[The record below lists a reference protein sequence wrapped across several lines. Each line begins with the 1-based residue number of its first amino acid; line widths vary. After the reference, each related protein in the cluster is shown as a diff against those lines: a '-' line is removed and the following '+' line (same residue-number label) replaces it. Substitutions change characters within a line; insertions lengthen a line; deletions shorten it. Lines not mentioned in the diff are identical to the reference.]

1 MANAEPKNVNLRLE
15 RFEYR
20 AVFSKTGRAKYIS
33 HLDLMR
39 AFQRVFKRAHLP
51 IWHTQGFNPHVYI
64 MFPLA
69 LPLGTDS
76 RVEIMD
82 FALTEDIPYN
92 EVLER
97 MNAQTPVGL
106 EIVSVSK
113 PEHKH
118 TDIIAAEYVAR
129 LKTDKSVHEVAEL
142 FGKFMALDKIE
153 IEKRTKK
160 KTINLVDIKPHIT
173 VLDSKELED
182 SFEVT
187 LKLPCGSSFNLNVN
201 VVIDTFCERY
211 GIEISEIYTE
221 RTKILMTNGENFI

>member
-1 MANAEPKNVNLRLE
+1 MAH
-15 RFEYR
+15 
-20 AVFSKTGRAKYIS
+20 S
-33 HLDLMR
+33 
-39 AFQRVFKRAHLP
+39 
-51 IWHTQGFNPHVYI
+51 GFNPHVYI

-82 FALTEDIPYN
+82 FALTEDIPYS

-118 TDIIAAEYVAR
+118 TDITAAEYEAR
-129 LKTDKSVHEVAEL
+129 LKTDKDVHDVAKL
-142 FGKFMALDKIE
+142 FGEFMALDKIE

-160 KTINLVDIKPHIT
+160 KTVNLVDIKPHIT
-173 VLDSKELED
+173 VLYTKENED
-182 SFEVT
+182 SFEIG
-187 LKLPCGSSFNLNVN
+187 LRLPCGSSFNLNLN
-201 VVIDTFCERY
+201 LVIDTFCERY
-211 GIEISEIYTE
+211 GIEINEIYTE
-221 RTKILMTNGENFI
+221 RTKILMENGENFI

>member
-118 TDIIAAEYVAR
+118 TDITAAEYV
-129 LKTDKSVHEVAEL
+129 
-142 FGKFMALDKIE
+142 GKFMALDKIE
-153 IEKRTKK
+153 IDKRTKK

-221 RTKILMTNGENFI
+221 RTKILMANGENFI

>member
-97 MNAQTPVGL
+97 MNAHTPVGL

-118 TDIIAAEYVAR
+118 TDITAAEYVAR

-142 FGKFMALDKIE
+142 FGKFIALDKIE
-153 IEKRTKK
+153 IEKANQEKDYQSCGYKATYHSLFGIVCLAAKSHDISPSHCTKYQHLICANK
-160 KTINLVDIKPHIT
+160 
-173 VLDSKELED
+173 
-182 SFEVT
+182 
-187 LKLPCGSSFNLNVN
+187 
-201 VVIDTFCERY
+201 
-211 GIEISEIYTE
+211 
-221 RTKILMTNGENFI
+221 

>member
-82 FALTEDIPYN
+82 FALTEDIPYS

-118 TDIIAAEYVAR
+118 TDITAAEYVAR

-142 FGKFMALDKIE
+142 FGKFIALD
-153 IEKRTKK
+153 
-160 KTINLVDIKPHIT
+160 NLVDIKPHIT

-221 RTKILMTNGENFI
+221 RTKILMANGENFI

>member
-69 LPLGTDS
+69 LPLGTES

-82 FALTEDIPYN
+82 FALTEDIPFG

-97 MNAQTPVGL
+97 MNSQTPEGL
-106 EIVSVSK
+106 EIVSVAR

-118 TDIIAAEYVAR
+118 TEITAAEYTAK
-129 LKTDKSVHEVAEL
+129 LKTDRSVADTARL
-142 FGKFMALDKIE
+142 FGEFMAQDMIE

-160 KTINLVDIKPHIT
+160 KTVNLVDIKPHIT
-173 VLDSKELED
+173 VLGVNELDD
-182 SFEVT
+182 SFEI
-187 LKLPCGSSFNLNVN
+187 LFRLPCGSSFNLNLN
-201 VVIDTFCERY
+201 VVIDTFCDRF
-211 GIEISEIYTE
+211 GIGLDEIYTQ
-221 RTKILMTNGENFI
+221 RTKILMENGEKFI